1 MQPDWKIVAV
11 ISDFI
16 FYAPYDLN
24 GRGESL
30 FIFVT
35 RRTRSGMYSQ
45 VCFPPLFAVLYPFDP
60 KESREL
66 EALGFSERL
75 EFLTSTSVC
84 RCSVCERESS

>member
-11 ISDFI
+11 ISGF
-16 FYAPYDLN
+16 FFNAPYDLN
-24 GRGESL
+24 ERRESR

-35 RRTRSGMYSQ
+35 RRTRSGRYSQ

-66 EALGFSERL
+66 EALGFTERL
-75 EFLTSTSVC
+75 GFFSLYMC
-84 RCSVCERESS
+84 RSFFCL